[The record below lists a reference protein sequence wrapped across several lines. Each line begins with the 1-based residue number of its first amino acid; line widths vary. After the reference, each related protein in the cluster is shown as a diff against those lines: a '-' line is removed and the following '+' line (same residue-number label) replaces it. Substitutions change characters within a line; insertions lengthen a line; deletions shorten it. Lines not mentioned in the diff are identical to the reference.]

1 MPNQIQSKK
10 AKTHGNNLSLV
21 DQFFSLNPN
30 ANTQNAQDIV
40 HLLLTQSLNVTF
52 ATLNCFDDEDGELIS
67 RVQDDVI
74 ANLLFDIQTKLEL
87 IEKVLPFAF
96 LNDASDQESL
106 DHDNRGQA

>member
-10 AKTHGNNLSLV
+10 AKTHGTNLSLV

-40 HLLLTQSLNVTF
+40 HILLTQSLNVTF

-106 DHDNRGQA
+106 EHDNRGQA

>member
-10 AKTHGNNLSLV
+10 AKTHGTNLSLV

-30 ANTQNAQDIV
+30 AKTQNAQDIV
-40 HLLLTQSLNVTF
+40 HILLTQSLNVTF